1 MAVLTGADGRILVG
15 SNQIAKARDYTIS
28 VSKDALEDTSLGD
41 YDRTYVEG
49 LRGATGSM
57 TILYDPNLGPS
68 SDLLNSILETKGV
81 SQNVTFVFVDKG
93 NKQIKCSGFIT
104 SVSQSVSV
112 GAVQA
117 ASCNFQISGAVDSNG
132 RF

>member
-1 MAVLTGADGRILVG
+1 MAVLTGADGRVLVG

-28 VSKDALEDTSLGD
+28 ISKDALEDTSLGS

-57 TILYDPNLGPS
+57 TILYDPSLGPS
-68 SDLLNSILETKGV
+68 SGLLNSILETKGV
-81 SQNVTFVFVDKG
+81 AQDVTFVFVDKDS
-93 NKQIKCSGFIT
+93 KQIKCKGFIT

-117 ASCNFQISGAVDSNG
+117 ASCNFQISGKVDENSG
-132 RF
+132 F

>member
-1 MAVLTGADGRILVG
+1 MAVLTGADGRVLVG
-15 SNQIAKARDYTIS
+15 SNQIAKARDYTINI
-28 VSKDALEDTSLGD
+28 SKDALEDTSLGN

-57 TILYDPNLGPS
+57 TILYDPSLGPS
-68 SDLLNSILETKGV
+68 SGLLNSILETKGV
-81 SQNVTFVFVDKG
+81 AQDVTFVFVDKDS
-93 NKQIKCSGFIT
+93 KQIKCKGFIT

-117 ASCNFQISGAVDSNG
+117 ASCNFQISGKVDENSG
-132 RF
+132 F

>member
-1 MAVLTGADGRILVG
+1 MAVLTGADGRVLVG
-15 SNQIAKARDYTIS
+15 SNQIAKARDYTINI
-28 VSKDALEDTSLGD
+28 SKDALEDTSLGD

-57 TILYDPNLGPS
+57 TILYDPGYEAS
-68 SDLLNSILETKGV
+68 SALLNSILETKGV

-93 NKQIKCSGFIT
+93 NKQIKCNGFIT

-132 RF
+132 CF

>member
-1 MAVLTGADGRILVG
+1 MAVLTGADGRVLVG

-28 VSKDALEDTSLGD
+28 ISKDALEDTSLGD

-57 TILYDPNLGPS
+57 TILYDPSLGPS
-68 SDLLNSILETKGV
+68 SGLLNSILETKGV
-81 SQNVTFVFVDKG
+81 AQDVTFVFVDKDS
-93 NKQIKCSGFIT
+93 KQIKCKGFIT

-117 ASCNFQISGAVDSNG
+117 ASCNFQISGKVDENSG
-132 RF
+132 F